1 MGRKKELHL
10 LEKVLITD
18 IGSEGNALARVDNQ
32 VVFVPMLIPGDVVD
46 IKIRKKRKK
55 FLEGSVIRFHEYS
68 ADRIAPVCKHF
79 GVCGGCKWQ
88 HLPYPLQLKYK
99 QKQVTDN
106 LTRIGKVELPPIS
119 SIIGSSNVYNYRN
132 KLEYTFSDK
141 RWLTREEV
149 NSDNDFE
156 KEDALGFHIPG
167 LFDKVLDIRECH
179 LQPAPSN
186 AIRDAV
192 RRYAHRNAL
201 PFFNLRQQSGFLR
214 NLIIRNSGDGKIMV
228 IVVFFL
234 DEKERREGLLDYIA
248 SEFPMIT
255 SLFYIINN
263 KKNDS
268 LADQLPILYKGD
280 DHLEEQMEGLRFRI
294 GPKSFYQTNTKQ
306 ALELYR
312 IAHDFAGLT
321 GKEIVY
327 DLYTGTGTIAN
338 FVASSSLKVVGIE
351 YIEDAV
357 IDARINSQLNNIKNC
372 VFFAGDI
379 KDVLTEHFMEINGHP
394 DVVITDPPR
403 AGMHEDVVKAI
414 MSAAPSRI
422 VYISCNPSTQAR
434 DILYLSDKY
443 EVVRVQPVDM
453 FPHTHH
459 VENAVLLNRR
469 ELLPGVEGE
478 KNNVS
483 LTFMG

>member
-1 MGRKKELHL
+1 VGRKKELPL

-46 IKIRKKRKK
+46 IKVRKKRKK

-68 ADRIAPVCKHF
+68 SDRIEPACKHF

-88 HLPYPLQLKYK
+88 HLPYNLQLKYK

-119 SIIGSSNVYNYRN
+119 PIIGSSNVYYYRN
-132 KLEYTFSDK
+132 KLEFTFSDK

-179 LQPAPSN
+179 LQPDPSN

-214 NLIIRNSGDGKIMV
+214 NLIIRNSGDGKVMV

-234 DEKERREGLLDYIA
+234 DEEKRREGLLDYIA
-248 SEFPMIT
+248 SEFPMVK

-268 LADQLPILYKGD
+268 LSDQIPVLYKGD
-280 DHLEEQMEGLRFRI
+280 DHLTEEMEGLRFRI
-294 GPKSFYQTNTKQ
+294 GPKSFYQTNTRQ

-312 IAHDFAGLT
+312 IARDFAGLT
-321 GKEIVY
+321 GSEIVY

-338 FVASSSLKVVGIE
+338 FVASSASKVIGIE
-351 YIEDAV
+351 YVDDA
-357 IDARINSQLNNIKNC
+357 IKDAAINSQMNDIKNT
-372 VFFAGDI
+372 VFFAGDV
-379 KDVLTEHFMEINGHP
+379 KDILTEQFMEVNGHP
-394 DVVITDPPR
+394 DVLITDPPR
-403 AGMHEDVVKAI
+403 AGMHEDVVKTI
-414 MSAAPSRI
+414 LSAAPSKI
-422 VYISCNPSTQAR
+422 VYVSCNPSTQAR
-434 DILYLSDKY
+434 DILYLSEKY
-443 EVVRVQPVDM
+443 KVVRVQPVDM

-459 VENAVLLNRR
+459 VENVVLLRIR
-469 ELLPGVEGE
+469 ELIPGIE
-478 KNNVS
+478 KKEN
-483 LTFMG
+483 